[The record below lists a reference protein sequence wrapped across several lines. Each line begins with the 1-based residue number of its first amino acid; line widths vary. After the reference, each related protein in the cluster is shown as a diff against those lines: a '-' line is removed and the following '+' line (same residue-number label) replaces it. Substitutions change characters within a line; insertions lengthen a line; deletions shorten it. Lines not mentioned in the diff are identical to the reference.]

1 MRGQSNQKPEIN
13 EHEVLTQDHQED
25 ASSEGEADADFTG
38 DRVKIGAMRRSS
50 RCYRSAYLT
59 EGTVNSRLAVPMLV
73 IALVVVEAVEII
85 VQHISIARR
94 QSLVVGGF
102 FERINDV
109 VQKAVVE
116 PALIEVG
123 LHFAKLILGP
133 VETCIFFFTRVWSTP
148 DMIKI

>member
-1 MRGQSNQKPEIN
+1 VCR
-13 EHEVLTQDHQED
+13 
-25 ASSEGEADADFTG
+25 ADANFTV
-38 DRVKIGAMRRSS
+38 DRVKIGVMRRGS

-59 EGTVNSRLAVPMLV
+59 EGGLNSRLAVPMLV

-94 QSLVVGGF
+94 QSLVVDGF
-102 FERINDV
+102 FERIDDV

-123 LHFAKLILGP
+123 LHFAQLILGP
-133 VETCIFFFTRVWSTP
+133 VETYIFFFTRVWSTP